1 MPEAPIEKSGSKPSG
16 GAKRKQTDAAK
27 RLAVAIH
34 ALRLRSGLNKKDFAK
49 TIGCCTPYLY
59 EVLSCSGNPTI
70 DTIAGWAAKLD
81 MDCFVCF
88 VDRKPDDDSPHA
100 EHMRRMA
107 EASFV
112 LTKLLASSDRLEG
125 AATE

>member
-1 MPEAPIEKSGSKPSG
+1 M
-16 GAKRKQTDAAK
+16 
-27 RLAVAIH
+27 AVAID

-49 TIGCCTPYLY
+49 AVGCCTPYLY

-70 DTIAGWAAKLD
+70 DTLAGWAAKLD

-88 VDRKPDDDSPHA
+88 VDRKPDDGSPHA
-100 EHMRRMA
+100 EHIRLMV

-112 LTKLLASSDRLEG
+112 LAKLPASSDGSERAE
-125 AATE
+125 AE

>member
-1 MPEAPIEKSGSKPSG
+1 MPQAPTAKSGSKPSD

-49 TIGCCTPYLY
+49 AIGCCTPYLY

-88 VDRKPDDDSPHA
+88 VDRKPGDSSHA
-100 EHMRRMA
+100 EHVKRMT

-112 LTKLLASSDRLEG
+112 LTRPLT
-125 AATE
+125 TEKDERAETE

>member
-1 MPEAPIEKSGSKPSG
+1 MPPAPIAKIGGPPSS
-16 GAKRKQTDAAK
+16 GAKRKQTNAAK
-27 RLAVAIH
+27 RLAVAID

-49 TIGCCTPYLY
+49 AVGCCTPYLY

-70 DTIAGWAAKLD
+70 DTLAGWAAKLD

-88 VDRKPDDDSPHA
+88 IDRKPDDGSPNA
-100 EHMRRMA
+100 ELIKLMN

-112 LTKLLASSDRLEG
+112 LTRPP
-125 AATE
+125 ATSEPG